1 MYAATGEGTMG
12 TGIIAGLWMVGILR
26 SIAPMAAD
34 TPGVRLDAAG
44 LARRLAAA
52 PEADRAARG
61 ETREQQR
68 QGGKTQQGTGH
79 RVHRSVHR
87 H

>member
-52 PEADRAARG
+52 PEADLSGLDSFARNRRAGA
-61 ETREQQR
+61 
-68 QGGKTQQGTGH
+68 
-79 RVHRSVHR
+79 
-87 H
+87 